1 MQRDKCHKPA
11 TKQTTMIKIEVIG
24 NLGANAEV
32 KTGAGN
38 SFISFRLGHTDKFRD
53 QNGNEVNE
61 TTWVSCAMKYAGH
74 ERLVP
79 YLTTGKKLF
88 VRGFLSTRVYT
99 DNNHQQRV
107 GLNCNV
113 SELEICSSKKDDD
126 NEQSKDKDT
135 PF

>member
-1 MQRDKCHKPA
+1 
-11 TKQTTMIKIEVIG
+11 MIRIEVIG

-32 KTGAGN
+32 KTGSSN
-38 SFISFRLGHTDKFRD
+38 SFISFRLGHTDKYMD
-53 QNGNEVNE
+53 QNKNEVKE
-61 TTWVSCAMKYAGH
+61 TTWVSCAMKYTGH
-74 ERLVP
+74 EKLVQ
-79 YLTTGKKLF
+79 YLTTGKKIF

-113 SELEICSSKKDDD
+113 SELEICSNK
-126 NEQSKDKDT
+126 NEEQKETSENEDK